1 MTKQSLK
8 WAALFALA
16 VGPLGCNDAG
26 STTTHRTT
34 TTTTTR
40 ETGPTTREAGPAPE
54 NDTNVDINAGPN
66 GATATG
72 RTAAN
77 GGGAADVEVTPG
89 GGVNVNVEGKP
100 IRDRIRE
107 RRAARDAPLPR

>member
-1 MTKQSLK
+1 MRNSLK
-8 WAALFALA
+8 WAAVFALA
-16 VGPLGCNDAG
+16 VVPLGCNDTA
-26 STTTHRTT
+26 STTRTTKHTT

-40 ETGPTTREAGPAPE
+40 ETPPPAS
-54 NDTNVDINAGPN
+54 DANVGVNAGPN

-77 GGGAADVEVTPG
+77 GGGAADVNVTPG
-89 GGVNVNVEGKP
+89 GGVNVNVDGEP

-107 RRAARDAPLPR
+107 RRAARDAALPR